1 MKTNLSE
8 RKMKILKFIVEE
20 YISTAEPIGSRTIS
34 KNKELAISAATIRN
48 EMSDLEDMG
57 YLISPHVS
65 AGRVPSQM
73 AYALYVDELMKD
85 NTLELKEKELIRKT
99 LDNNINQ
106 IQNLLDETVN
116 ILTSLTNYTSIA
128 IMRASEEKEN
138 KISHFDLVKVS
149 EHQIVMIMVMEDGKV
164 NSKNIFIE
172 KEIDGEKIQ
181 IISQTIKDQII
192 GKDIHSL
199 DDKFVQ
205 YIKSEIM
212 WYDELLDN
220 MLNTINS
227 SVLQDA
233 PVSIMLK
240 GTNNIFNYPEFNDIS
255 TVKSFL
261 TLLDNKDELV
271 EVLQNHGVTKDNV
284 NIIIG
289 DKSMGDV
296 LDNCSIIT
304 ANFKLD
310 GRMVGKF
317 GIIGPKR
324 MDYCKAYSLMRY
336 ISKSLDEL

>member
-304 ANFKLD
+304 ANFRLD

-324 MDYCKAYSLMRY
+324 MDYGKAYSLMRY

>member
-271 EVLQNHGVTKDNV
+271 EVLKNHGVTKDNV

-324 MDYCKAYSLMRY
+324 MDYGKAYSLMRY

>member
-212 WYDELLDN
+212 WCDELLDN

-324 MDYCKAYSLMRY
+324 MDYGKAYSLMRY

>member
-1 MKTNLSE
+1 MKTNRSE

-20 YISTAEPIGSRTIS
+20 YISSAEPIGSRTIS

-324 MDYCKAYSLMRY
+324 MDYGKAYSLMRY

>member
-34 KNKELAISAATIRN
+34 KNKYLAISAATIRN

-324 MDYCKAYSLMRY
+324 MDYGKAYSLMRY

>member
-34 KNKELAISAATIRN
+34 KNKDLAISAATIRN

-65 AGRVPSQM
+65 AGRVPSQR

-304 ANFKLD
+304 ANFRLD

-324 MDYCKAYSLMRY
+324 MDYGKAYSLMRY

>member
-34 KNKELAISAATIRN
+34 KNKDLAISAATIRN

-65 AGRVPSQM
+65 AGRVPSQR

-181 IISQTIKDQII
+181 IISQKIKDQII

-304 ANFKLD
+304 ANFRLD

-324 MDYCKAYSLMRY
+324 MDYGKAYSLMRY

>member
-65 AGRVPSQM
+65 AGRVPSQR

-172 KEIDGEKIQ
+172 KEIDGENIQ
-181 IISQTIKDQII
+181 IISQKIKDQII

-304 ANFKLD
+304 ANFRLD

-324 MDYCKAYSLMRY
+324 MDYGKAYSLMRY

>member
-34 KNKELAISAATIRN
+34 KNKDLAINAATIRN

-85 NTLELKEKELIRKT
+85 NTLELREKELIRKT

-128 IMRASEEKEN
+128 IMKASEEKEN

-172 KEIDGEKIQ
+172 KEIDAEKIQ

-199 DDKFVQ
+199 GDKFV
-205 YIKSEIM
+205 
-212 WYDELLDN
+212 
-220 MLNTINS
+220 
-227 SVLQDA
+227 
-233 PVSIMLK
+233 
-240 GTNNIFNYPEFNDIS
+240 
-255 TVKSFL
+255 
-261 TLLDNKDELV
+261 
-271 EVLQNHGVTKDNV
+271 
-284 NIIIG
+284 
-289 DKSMGDV
+289 
-296 LDNCSIIT
+296 
-304 ANFKLD
+304 
-310 GRMVGKF
+310 
-317 GIIGPKR
+317 
-324 MDYCKAYSLMRY
+324 
-336 ISKSLDEL
+336 

>member
-99 LDNNINQ
+99 LDNTINQ

-324 MDYCKAYSLMRY
+324 MDYGKAYSLMRY

>member
-20 YISTAEPIGSRTIS
+20 YIS

-65 AGRVPSQM
+65 AGRVPSQR

-181 IISQTIKDQII
+181 IISQKIKDQII

-304 ANFKLD
+304 ANFRLD

-324 MDYCKAYSLMRY
+324 MDYGKAYSLMRY

>member
-65 AGRVPSQM
+65 AGRVPSQR

-181 IISQTIKDQII
+181 IISQKIKDQII

-304 ANFKLD
+304 ANFRLD

-324 MDYCKAYSLMRY
+324 MDYGKAYSLMRY

>member
-34 KNKELAISAATIRN
+34 KNKDLAISAATIRN

-65 AGRVPSQM
+65 AGRVPSQL

-304 ANFKLD
+304 TNFRLD

-324 MDYCKAYSLMRY
+324 MDYGKAYSLMRY

>member
-181 IISQTIKDQII
+181 IISQKIKDQII

-324 MDYCKAYSLMRY
+324 MDYGKAYSLMRY

>member
-34 KNKELAISAATIRN
+34 KNKDLAISAATIRN

-128 IMRASEEKEN
+128 IMKASEEKEN

-149 EHQIVMIMVMEDGKV
+149 EHQIVMIMVMEDGTV
-164 NSKNIFIE
+164 NSKNIYIE
-172 KEIDGEKIQ
+172 KEIDAEKIQ

-192 GKDIHSL
+192 GKDIYSL
-199 DDKFVQ
+199 GDKFVQ
-205 YIKSEIM
+205 YVKSEIM

-227 SVLQDA
+227 SVLQDT
-233 PVSIMLK
+233 PFSIMLK

-261 TLLDNKDELV
+261 TLLDNQDELV

-304 ANFKLD
+304 ANFRLD

-324 MDYCKAYSLMRY
+324 MDYGKAYSLMRY
-336 ISKSLDEL
+336 ISKCLDEL